1 MPTELRNVMADVTS
15 LDSFLRAM
23 NAEKLR
29 AVINAIGVPSGGTK
43 GVRNYTFLRVVHSCK
58 LVITSICSHSHIKP
72 SKASLR
78 YFSFCGDQ
86 CFISYKELAIK
97 ATSLRKL
104 TTFTST
110 LLLISANNKREGVP
124 KRRTF

>member
-43 GVRNYTFLRVVHSCK
+43 GVRN
-58 LVITSICSHSHIKP
+58 
-72 SKASLR
+72 
-78 YFSFCGDQ
+78 
-86 CFISYKELAIK
+86 
-97 ATSLRKL
+97 
-104 TTFTST
+104 
-110 LLLISANNKREGVP
+110 
-124 KRRTF
+124 